1 MDVQI
6 PTVFGIQMFSVFGFQ
21 NCYIILSG
29 EVEVLRTA
37 NDQQGPPVVRLKL
50 VKSVRIVVMKNKELD
65 FPGNKDF
72 SV

>member
-1 MDVQI
+1 MV
-6 PTVFGIQMFSVFGFQ
+6 SVFRFQ

-50 VKSVRIVVMKNKELD
+50 VKSVRIVVMKK
-65 FPGNKDF
+65 
-72 SV
+72 